1 MHELEKDLLWI
12 GNAMEA
18 RDPGPLFEKGI
29 LAVVDVAYD
38 EKPAQLPRQL
48 IYCRFPLVDGGGNK
62 KQILAQAVKTTLDL
76 LASGT
81 TTLIACS
88 AGMSRAPSVAAF
100 ALAKHL
106 SEPPADVLAR
116 IAELRALEINGLLW
130 KELSD
135 ATDGD
140 SLNSD
145 CQRQ

>member
-1 MHELEKDLLWI
+1 MITGQDTPDSGTLNI
-12 GNAMEA
+12 
-18 RDPGPLFEKGI
+18 
-29 LAVVDVAYD
+29 
-38 EKPAQLPRQL
+38 
-48 IYCRFPLVDGGGNK
+48 GNK

-88 AGMSRAPSVAAF
+88 AGTSRAPSVAAF

-116 IAELRALEINGLLW
+116 IAELRALEVNGLLW

-135 ATDGD
+135 AT
-140 SLNSD
+140 
-145 CQRQ
+145 